1 MKKRIKKKLRKF
13 NKRKKLRRRRRKI
26 RKLIIKKKF
35 KSRKKVK
42 KIKHRKKTKKIKK
55 KIKIRKKK
63 KLTKIKKLHRKIKR
77 PQSFK
82 FNKKVQQLKS
92 LTLQKVISFIFKP
105 IVNVYD
111 EYREKRKNEKIKQAN
126 FERKEKEKLIKQEA
140 RLREQLK
147 QNALK
152 DELTFAKLR
161 ERDLKQFLR
170 KEQAEIRAAQK
181 EKEKKFLQQIKIQK
195 KLERFRRLELEEI
208 KQLEKFSLKH
218 QRDSYQP
225 TLDRIEAIK
234 EKYRILREERIRSR
248 IKALGLDISD
258 LDTKEDLIQ
267 KEKDYTL
274 GRQQIELALA
284 PFFRSAQSL
293 VFQLNKRYIP
303 KHKSILRVIN
313 RIFETNELFIR
324 YDDVPDEEWL
334 VLVYLKDS
342 DPKRGE
348 IIVENRSNP
357 EKNETK
363 EFKLR
368 EIFSYSDYLVDV
380 FTSHIDRIR
389 QKKAS

>member
-1 MKKRIKKKLRKF
+1 M
-13 NKRKKLRRRRRKI
+13 
-26 RKLIIKKKF
+26 
-35 KSRKKVK
+35 
-42 KIKHRKKTKKIKK
+42 
-55 KIKIRKKK
+55 
-63 KLTKIKKLHRKIKR
+63 
-77 PQSFK
+77 
-82 FNKKVQQLKS
+82 
-92 LTLQKVISFIFKP
+92 
-105 IVNVYD
+105 
-111 EYREKRKNEKIKQAN
+111 
-126 FERKEKEKLIKQEA
+126 
-140 RLREQLK
+140 
-147 QNALK
+147 
-152 DELTFAKLR
+152 
-161 ERDLKQFLR
+161 
-170 KEQAEIRAAQK
+170 
-181 EKEKKFLQQIKIQK
+181 
-195 KLERFRRLELEEI
+195 ELEEI

-225 TLDRIEAIK
+225 TLDRIEVIK

-248 IKALGLDISD
+248 IKALGVDISD

-368 EIFSYSDYLVDV
+368 EIFSYSDYLVDL

-389 QKKAS
+389 KKKAS

>member
-1 MKKRIKKKLRKF
+1 M
-13 NKRKKLRRRRRKI
+13 
-26 RKLIIKKKF
+26 
-35 KSRKKVK
+35 
-42 KIKHRKKTKKIKK
+42 
-55 KIKIRKKK
+55 
-63 KLTKIKKLHRKIKR
+63 
-77 PQSFK
+77 
-82 FNKKVQQLKS
+82 
-92 LTLQKVISFIFKP
+92 
-105 IVNVYD
+105 
-111 EYREKRKNEKIKQAN
+111 
-126 FERKEKEKLIKQEA
+126 
-140 RLREQLK
+140 
-147 QNALK
+147 
-152 DELTFAKLR
+152 R

-170 KEQAEIRAAQK
+170 KEQAEIRTAQK

-208 KQLEKFSLKH
+208 KQLENFSLKH

-225 TLDRIEAIK
+225 TLDRIEVIK

-357 EKNETK
+357 EKSETK